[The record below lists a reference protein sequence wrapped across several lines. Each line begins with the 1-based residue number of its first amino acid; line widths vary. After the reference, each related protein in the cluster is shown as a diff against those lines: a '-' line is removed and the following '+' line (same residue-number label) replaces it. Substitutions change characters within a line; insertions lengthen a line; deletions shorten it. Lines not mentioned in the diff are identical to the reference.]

1 VLTPLRLSALGF
13 GAIAVSATYLTSAAI
28 EAVLSPV
35 LGRVSDRRGRLL
47 PLRAALTGSS
57 IVAFVLPW
65 PDNRFVLAVVV
76 VGAGIAFGSFWT
88 PAMSMLTDAAEAH
101 GLDYGYAFALVS
113 LAWAPGQ
120 AAGAAAGG
128 AIASVTRDA
137 VPYLGLG
144 VVCLVTLAALYR
156 SRLTASPVAAER

>member
-1 VLTPLRLSALGF
+1 M
-13 GAIAVSATYLTSAAI
+13 TST
-28 EAVLSPV
+28 LSPARTCARGSNV
-35 LGRVSDRRGRLL
+35 AQKSVPPSPVSGA
-47 PLRAALTGSS
+47 PSSSSSTIAAVPVGG
-57 IVAFVLPW
+57 
-65 PDNRFVLAVVV
+65 